1 MYEEHSILAY
11 EYELCKVTVRPDW
24 LNEVGYNVS
33 NNCCFT
39 LKGLNSGV
47 VLKILQQK
55 CFFSIL
61 RLTESVK
68 WLSKTKY

>member
-39 LKGLNSGV
+39 LKGLN
-47 VLKILQQK
+47 
-55 CFFSIL
+55 
-61 RLTESVK
+61 
-68 WLSKTKY
+68 WLC